1 MVLRAV
7 RSLRAR
13 TILGLSGATPR
24 NRLAGTAFSVATSL
38 QARQEEARA
47 KLRLYAVPENAQDKL
62 WRYLDDPYF
71 LRHEP
76 QEIAWHTRLLYY
88 RVDTTD
94 PVVKA
99 RLSPAGEGLQVMIY
113 VPDQKELF
121 ARICSFFEHISYNIF
136 ETKIYT
142 TRHGYALDSFQ
153 VQDPDNS
160 RPQYRDVISFIEHDL
175 AERLALK
182 TPLPPLT
189 KPRLS
194 RQLRHFPISPEVNAQ
209 PDEKGTY
216 WVLSVIASDRPGLL
230 SRVARVLTA
239 YDVNLHTAKINT
251 LGARAEDVFLVS
263 GPALK
268 DPKTVVRLESE
279 LVEQLRT

>member
-1 MVLRAV
+1 LTGDSF
-7 RSLRAR
+7 SLA
-13 TILGLSGATPR
+13 S
-24 NRLAGTAFSVATSL
+24 SL
-38 QARQEEARA
+38 QARQDEARA
-47 KLRLYAVPENAQDKL
+47 KLRLYAVPDLAEKKL
-62 WRYLDDPYF
+62 WTQLEDTYF

-88 RVDTTD
+88 RVQTQE

-121 ARICSFFEHISYNIF
+121 ARICSFFERISYDIF
-136 ETKIYT
+136 EAKIYT

-153 VQDPDNS
+153 VQDPNNR
-160 RPQYRDVISFIEHDL
+160 RPQYRDVIGLIEHEL
-175 AERLALK
+175 AERLQLK

-194 RQLRHFPISPEVNAQ
+194 RQLRHFPISPEVNIQ
-209 PDEKGTY
+209 PDEKGTSS
-216 WVLSVIASDRPGLL
+216 VLSIIAGDRPGLL
-230 SRVARVLTA
+230 SRIARVLTA
-239 YDVNLHTAKINT
+239 HDINLHTAKINT
-251 LGARAEDVFLVS
+251 LGARAEDVFIIT
-263 GPALK
+263 GAALRNA
-268 DPKTVVRLESE
+268 KTVVRLESD